1 MVDLISYAALALPV
15 VVFILL
21 SLTSKLWPRATAAG
35 AWTALGAGIIVSAYG
50 IVSMAIPSLDPTDP
64 DFFLGSFLFAASLI
78 AGGVG
83 TMLIVGVF
91 GAAARF
97 RTIRAR
103 RLAQPEIANA
113 RSLA

>member
-1 MVDLISYAALALPV
+1 MVDFLSYAALALPV

-21 SLTSKLWPRATAAG
+21 SMTVKLWPRATTTG
-35 AWTALGAGIIVSAYG
+35 AWVALGVALLVAAYG
-50 IVSMAIPSLDPTDP
+50 ALSAMIPTLDPTAP
-64 DFFLGSFLFAASLI
+64 DIFLGSFFFSASLI

-103 RLAQPEIANA
+103 RLAAI
-113 RSLA
+113 SL

>member
-1 MVDLISYAALALPV
+1 MVDFISYAALALPV

-21 SLTSKLWPRATAAG
+21 SLTSKLWPRAITTC
-35 AWTALGAGIIVSAYG
+35 AWVALGVALLVSAYG
-50 IVSMAIPSLDPTDP
+50 TLSAMIPALDPTAP
-64 DFFLGSFLFAASLI
+64 DVYLGSFFFAASLI

-83 TMLIVGVF
+83 TMLMVGVF

-103 RLAQPEIANA
+103 RLAAI
-113 RSLA
+113 SL

>member
-21 SLTSKLWPRATAAG
+21 SLTGKLWPKAATPAA
-35 AWTALGAGIIVSAYG
+35 WVALGLAVAVSAYAVLS
-50 IVSMAIPSLDPTDP
+50 IMMPTLDPTIP
-64 DFFLGSFLFAASLI
+64 DFYLGSFFFSASLI

-97 RTIRAR
+97 RTVRAR
-103 RLAQPEIANA
+103 RLAA
-113 RSLA
+113 LAA